1 MSFIGKL
8 HEIAFYALITV
19 FGCTIKGAM
28 PANVLTWAA
37 IIYIVIAIIG
47 AFATKYADDGEG
59 LSFIS
64 DNIIVIMFAHIAE
77 ELLGIICTP
86 FWFLKDVFSKDL
98 TFWKL
103 IDYVTFTIE
112 VLIAIACFM

>member
-19 FGCTIKGAM
+19 IGCSIKGVVN
-28 PANVLTWAA
+28 PKTLLITV
-37 IIYIVIAIIG
+37 IVYLIIAIIG
-47 AFATKYADDGEG
+47 AFSTKYADEGEG
-59 LSFIS
+59 LSFFS

-86 FWFLKDVFSKDL
+86 FWFLRDLFTKEL
-98 TFWKL
+98 TFIKL
-103 IDYVTFTIE
+103 VDYVTFTIE
-112 VLIAIACFM
+112 VLIAIACLL